1 VESHEQLFHF
11 LTATDRLKCGGI
23 TFAGLRRLRESLD
36 AMIQRGARMCYED
49 VLAALKVIEQFPHI
63 GGQKG
68 ALTMVDQLMG
78 KVGETS
84 FKEIKDLAKEFAEDS
99 WQERKA
105 QSTIEGNMHDRKSA
119 KHRSSDLIR
128 SEGVHDIWSIDFT
141 EAKVFGMKV
150 YGCVVYELY
159 SQGYMAFEIS
169 LNNDATAA
177 CNALHRAI
185 KNSGGVLPR
194 ILVSDNG
201 SHFVNE
207 MFKKA
212 VGKKILHHLVAPG
225 KPWLNGAL
233 ESGNRDLKKMLY
245 SRMMYNLEQNDYVSQ
260 VGVSAER
267 ILSFTRAAAK
277 EAMDLINTTL
287 VRKKFRVTPQVVID
301 GKVEE
306 CILKQNTFR
315 KERDLAKV
323 SMLKSAR
330 ETGKKLKTLKQK
342 AKRAWNTIVKK
353 MSDDKLYAFREL
365 INGRFQAVK
374 C

>member
-1 VESHEQLFHF
+1 
-11 LTATDRLKCGGI
+11 
-23 TFAGLRRLRESLD
+23 
-36 AMIQRGARMCYED
+36 MIQRGSRMCYED
-49 VLAALKVIEQFPHI
+49 VLAALKIIEQFPHI
-63 GGQKG
+63 GGKKG
-68 ALTMVDQLMG
+68 AMTMVDQLIG

-84 FKEIKDLAKEFAEDS
+84 FKEIKELAKEFAEDS
-99 WQERKA
+99 WQERKT
-105 QSTIEGNMHDRKSA
+105 QSALEENMRNRKSA

-128 SEGVHDIWSIDFT
+128 SKGVHDIWSIDFT

-177 CNALHRAI
+177 CNALRRAI
-185 KNSGGVLPR
+185 ENSGGILPR
-194 ILVSDNG
+194 VLVSDNG
-201 SHFVNE
+201 SHFVND
-207 MFKKA
+207 MFEKA
-212 VGKKILHHLVAPG
+212 IGKKILHHLVAPG

-245 SRMMYNLEQNDYVSQ
+245 SQMTYNLVKNDYVSH

-267 ILSFTRAAAK
+267 ILSFTQDAAK
-277 EAMDLINTTL
+277 EAMDLINNTL
-287 VRKKFRVTPQVVID
+287 VREKFRVPPQIVMD

-306 CILKQNTFR
+306 CISKQNTFR

-323 SMLKSAR
+323 SMLNTAR

-342 AKRAWNTIVKK
+342 AKRAWNAIVKK

-365 INGRFQAVK
+365 INGRFQTVK